1 MKVNNSEE
9 NTKKRERQNN
19 ILDRLI
25 DRPIGYLINH
35 NITPDFLSYI
45 GFACSLSA
53 AFFIAIGS
61 IHYTVFLAWPA
72 PFLFLISGIFDI
84 FDGAVARR
92 TNTESKAGAF
102 LDSNLDRLS
111 DAVIVLGL
119 IYSGFVNFLHGYLL
133 LFLVV
138 MISYTRAR
146 AENEGVSM
154 KGVGLMERADRVIF
168 LFFALILETWIYFL
182 TGLILGTPFTL
193 FLPFVMI
200 IYTSLLLFTV
210 GQRLVF
216 AFKKLK
222 NVEAK

>member
-1 MKVNNSEE
+1 MDNSEE
-9 NTKKRERQNN
+9 TSKKRERQNN

-25 DRPIGYLINH
+25 DRPVGYLISHDISPN
-35 NITPDFLSYI
+35 FLSYL

-61 IHYTVFLAWPA
+61 IRFHVLLAWPA
-72 PFLFLISGIFDI
+72 AFLLLFSGIFDI

-92 TNTESKAGAF
+92 TDTESKTGAF

-111 DAVIVLGL
+111 DAVVVLGL
-119 IYSGFVNFLHGYLL
+119 IYGGIIDFLHGYLL
-133 LFLVV
+133 LFIVV
-138 MISYTRAR
+138 MISYTRSR
-146 AENEGVSM
+146 AENEGVNM
-154 KGVGLMERADRVIF
+154 KGVGLMERAERVIF
-168 LFFALILETWIYFL
+168 LFFAFILETWIYFL
-182 TGLILGTPFTL
+182 TGLFLGTPFTL

-200 IYTSLLLFTV
+200 IYTGLLLFTV

-222 NVEAK
+222 NTEAK